1 MDKLDRIFNPRSVAV
16 VGSKQID
23 NHNWLRTVLP
33 FDGPKYHI
41 NIDKNEWPSAEELG
55 FQNYERLV
63 DVPGDIDFVIISVP
77 AQVAQYV
84 IADCVAK
91 KVSGAHLYTAGY
103 GEIGTVEGIER
114 EEGMKGRNINNGCN
128 GNGGNGDMVATNGR
142 IGRNGKNERHG
153 RKEK

>member
-63 DVPGDIDFVIISVP
+63 DVPGDIDFVIILKAFKISN
-77 AQVAQYV
+77 Y
-84 IADCVAK
+84 
-91 KVSGAHLYTAGY
+91 
-103 GEIGTVEGIER
+103 
-114 EEGMKGRNINNGCN
+114 NIF
-128 GNGGNGDMVATNGR
+128 DALV
-142 IGRNGKNERHG
+142 
-153 RKEK
+153 